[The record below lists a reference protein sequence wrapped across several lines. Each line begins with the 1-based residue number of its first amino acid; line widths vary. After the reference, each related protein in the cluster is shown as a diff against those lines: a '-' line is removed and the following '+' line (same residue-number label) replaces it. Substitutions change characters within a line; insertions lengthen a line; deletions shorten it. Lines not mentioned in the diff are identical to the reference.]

1 MGEGT
6 ERRVTGRVAAIGECM
21 AEVRLRA
28 GAAGRSGTALPAT
41 IGFGG
46 DTLNFAVYLAR
57 QGVRVDYVTA
67 LGDDPL
73 SDWMLAEWRKEGV
86 GCELVERADGVA
98 CGLYLIHVD
107 AAGESSFHYWRAR
120 SPASRLLDDAE
131 GAARLFARLGD
142 CEWLYVSGITLAIY
156 APDARARLL
165 EHARAYREAGGKIAF
180 DGNFRPRLWA
190 GVAEAQAAYER
201 MYRITDLALST
212 WADER
217 QVFGDAGVD
226 AAVRR
231 LRAWG
236 VGEIVL
242 KNGAEGCTVASGST
256 RLNVPAEVV
265 AKVVDTTAAGDSF
278 NAGYLAE
285 RMRGGSIAAAA
296 ARGNAVAAH
305 VVQHAGAIVPRPTA
319 A

>member
-1 MGEGT
+1 MVVC
-6 ERRVTGRVAAIGECM
+6 ERHHAGD
-21 AEVRLRA
+21 LRA
-28 GAAGRSGTALPAT
+28 RRP
-41 IGFGG
+41 
-46 DTLNFAVYLAR
+46 
-57 QGVRVDYVTA
+57 
-67 LGDDPL
+67 
-73 SDWMLAEWRKEGV
+73 
-86 GCELVERADGVA
+86 
-98 CGLYLIHVD
+98 
-107 AAGESSFHYWRAR
+107 
-120 SPASRLLDDAE
+120 
-131 GAARLFARLGD
+131 
-142 CEWLYVSGITLAIY
+142 
-156 APDARARLL
+156 ARLL
-165 EHARAYREAGGKIAF
+165 EHAKAYREAGGKIAF

-217 QVFGDAGVD
+217 QVFGDAGMD

-242 KNGAEGCTVASGST
+242 KNGAEGCTVASGAT
-256 RLNVPAEVV
+256 HLNVLAEVV

-305 VVQHAGAIVPRPTA
+305 VVQHAGAIVPPQTA